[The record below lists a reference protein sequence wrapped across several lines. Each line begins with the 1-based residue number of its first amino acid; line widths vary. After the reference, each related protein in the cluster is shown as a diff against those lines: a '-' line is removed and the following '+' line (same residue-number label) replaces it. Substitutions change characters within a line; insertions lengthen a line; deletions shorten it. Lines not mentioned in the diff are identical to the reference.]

1 MDKILTSAE
10 DKFKAEFY
18 YWEVNSLVMTEERY
32 DCINPRNAEK
42 ITRKDARQ
50 IFIGLKATEYLGY
63 SMRSGIEI
71 LSYKL

>member
-42 ITRKDARQ
+42 ITRKDAR
-50 IFIGLKATEYLGY
+50 
-63 SMRSGIEI
+63 
-71 LSYKL
+71 